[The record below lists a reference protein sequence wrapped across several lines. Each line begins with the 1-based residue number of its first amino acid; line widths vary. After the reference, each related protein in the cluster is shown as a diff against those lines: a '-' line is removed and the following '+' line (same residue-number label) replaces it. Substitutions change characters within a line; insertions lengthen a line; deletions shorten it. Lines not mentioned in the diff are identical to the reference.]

1 MKILEQRFDSARD
14 SFSFMT
20 CAEQGE
26 FIKHQ
31 FQVAGASACLGV
43 QNSMKKKLNTS
54 QKMKKLLKQ
63 SKTIKKK
70 LKSRVLQPPQI
81 LTEVEDG
88 IKADPGGNQNTR
100 VQWEPQ
106 LKE

>member
-1 MKILEQRFDSARD
+1 
-14 SFSFMT
+14 MT
-20 CAEQGE
+20 GAEQGE

-31 FQVAGASACLGV
+31 FQVAGASACPGV
-43 QNSMKKKLNTS
+43 QIS
-54 QKMKKLLKQ
+54 MKKLLKQ

-88 IKADPGGNQNTR
+88 IKADPGGNQNT
-100 VQWEPQ
+100 
-106 LKE
+106 